1 MLYFREMPRE
11 GQAQM
16 GETHLDVSAYAA
28 LVGKD
33 LPQPGQFNYDV
44 TRDGI
49 RHFAYC
55 IPNPNALYLDQGYRR
70 DHSLTRRYCAARLS
84 LPTSYPLGC
93 GRCQA

>member
-1 MLYFREMPRE
+1 
-11 GQAQM
+11 M

-33 LPQPGQFNYDV
+33 LPQPEQFNYDV

-55 IPNPNALYLDQGYRR
+55 IPDPNALYLDPEYAAT
-70 DHSLTRRYCAARLS
+70 TRWRGVIA
-84 LPTSYPLGC
+84 LPAISMPTGHLRGW
-93 GRCQA
+93 GRCRA